1 MLSITKAVNQIRIQA
16 LMVNFMFQ
24 LNWIRVT
31 RMANGID
38 LDVSGRM
45 FLEEMNIGTGKLG

>member
-1 MLSITKAVNQIRIQA
+1 MSITKAVNQIRIQA

-24 LNWIRVT
+24 LNWITVA

-45 FLEEMNIGTGKLG
+45 FLEEMSIGIGKLG